1 MHLHDVA
8 RHPRAFQLE
17 GAHGMPLA
25 NVAKNFRIINGD
37 VLQGQ
42 VDAMALLDQFTS
54 SRHNRERSQT
64 QEVNFEQAKVIDTVH
79 IVLGY
84 GFDR

>member
-1 MHLHDVA
+1 
-8 RHPRAFQLE
+8 
-17 GAHGMPLA
+17 MPLA

-42 VDAMALLDQFTS
+42 VDAMALLNKFTGFS
-54 SRHNRERSQT
+54 HNRERSQT
-64 QEVNFEQAKVIDTVH
+64 QKVNFEQTKVIDTVH

-84 GFDR
+84 GLDG